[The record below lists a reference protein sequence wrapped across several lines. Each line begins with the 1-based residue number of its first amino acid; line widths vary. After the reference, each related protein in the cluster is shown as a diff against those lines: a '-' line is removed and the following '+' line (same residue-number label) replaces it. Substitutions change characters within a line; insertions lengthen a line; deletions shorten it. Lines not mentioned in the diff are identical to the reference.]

1 MEVGDLIRWQ
11 WYSSGTGSAFEPWDY
26 TQYRGIIIGERM
38 EGLVRVLTVVD
49 KLGAVEVRADEAEVI
64 NAGR

>member
-1 MEVGDLIRWQ
+1 MEIGDLIRWQ
-11 WYSSGTGSAFEPWDY
+11 WYSSGTGSAFEPWKY
-26 TQYRGIIIGERM
+26 TEYRGIIIGERM

>member
-1 MEVGDLIRWQ
+1 MEIGDLIEWS
-11 WYSSGTGSAFEPWDY
+11 WPDGTQAAFKPEGW
-26 TQYRGIIIGERM
+26 TTWRGIIIGERM
-38 EGLVRVLTVVD
+38 EGLVRVLKVVD

>member
-1 MEVGDLIRWQ
+1 MEIGDLIRWQ
-11 WYSSGTGSAFEPWDY
+11 WYSGGTGTAFEPWEY

-38 EGLVRVLTVVD
+38 EGLARVLTVVD

>member
-1 MEVGDLIRWQ
+1 MEIGDLIRWQ
-11 WYSSGTGSAFEPWDY
+11 WYSSVTGTAFEPWEY

-38 EGLVRVLTVVD
+38 EGLVRVLKVVD